1 MENEKKMF
9 IVGIGKSVGNSV
21 ADRSVIVQRF
31 MGTWTEV
38 EKFLMALIE
47 GDRVEDSESFDYG
60 TKSVKELAHWLDGSI
75 NGYNIFSGYH
85 IDYMAIPEED
95 LEVKS
100 L

>member
-9 IVGIGKSVGNSV
+9 IVGIGNSA
-21 ADRSVIVQRF
+21 ADRGVIVQRF

-47 GDRVEDSESFDYG
+47 GDRMEDADSFDYG
-60 TKSVKELAHWLDGSI
+60 TESVEELEHCLDGSVY
-75 NGYNIFSGYH
+75 GYSIFGDYH